1 VALTV
6 VAQLELFHSRPI
18 APTRRLALGARAL
31 PIDPP
36 PGPGPILL
44 GGIAARFG
52 PEVWDDVEPEEL
64 GQLMGQLEQGER
76 IVQPRLR
83 PRLQTDRVGLLRS
96 DLRLLSNGGAPAF
109 DFSTQGSALVCL
121 LGALY
126 AAGALHGEARHLTF
140 TAIRRG
146 LRWNGPIG
154 PGLIA
159 YMTGRADDADW
170 LGASIEPIT
179 WALEG
184 LGFDPFAAPPTRGEI
199 RKRFRQGLRAAHPDH
214 GGEEGAAAARIAEL
228 AEARRV
234 LLGGRI

>member
-1 VALTV
+1 VSVL
-6 VAQLELFHSRPI
+6 AQLELFHSRPI
-18 APTRRLALGARAL
+18 APTRRLAIGARVL
-31 PIDPP
+31 PTDPP
-36 PGPGPILL
+36 PGPGSILL
-44 GGIAARFG
+44 GGVAARFG
-52 PEVWDDVEPEEL
+52 PEIWADVEPEEL
-64 GQLMGQLEQGER
+64 GQLMSQLEQGDA

-83 PRLQTDRVGLLRS
+83 HRLQTDRVGLLRS
-96 DLRLLSNGGAPAF
+96 ELRLCSDGIAPSF

-126 AAGALHGEARHLTF
+126 AAGSLGGDARRLAF

-146 LRWNGPIG
+146 LRWDGPIG

-159 YMTGRADDADW
+159 YLAGRGDEPDW
-170 LGASIEPIT
+170 LAASIDPIS
-179 WALEG
+179 WALG
-184 LGFDPFAAPPTRGEI
+184 VLGFDPLTEPPTRGEI

-234 LLGGRI
+234 LLGGRH